1 MEFTFKTY
9 CSYVSYLLKAGGGGE
24 KEEETLINM
33 PIQPSKFIF
42 FLSGHL
48 ATNYSSLVAS
58 ENFTHQIKLMLS
70 IFPLNFSRQA
80 GDLGSNLVARW
91 SIPMK
96 IGKYICSTIRQ
107 LDNDAASESAKLG
120 ILLLRN

>member
-1 MEFTFKTY
+1 
-9 CSYVSYLLKAGGGGE
+9 
-24 KEEETLINM
+24 M

-91 SIPMK
+91 SWRVAIPMK
-96 IGKYICSTIRQ
+96 IGKYLCSTIRQ

>member
-1 MEFTFKTY
+1 
-9 CSYVSYLLKAGGGGE
+9 
-24 KEEETLINM
+24 M